1 MHRSRGAIG
10 SSLLA
15 GLSARAELTLS
26 PLDAFA
32 VQVDRCSGD
41 GDCAAACS
49 VKVFETDQTGRCR
62 VVNDFLCYGCMA
74 CVAQC
79 LEGGV
84 RIVPRREPRFT
95 DMDELLR

>member
-1 MHRSRGAIG
+1 MRRSRNSVG

-15 GLSARAELTLS
+15 GLSARAELTDC
-26 PLDAFA
+26 PIDAFE
-32 VQVDRCSGD
+32 VHLDRCSGD

-84 RIVPRREPRFT
+84 RVVPRREPRFT
-95 DMDELLR
+95 EVDELLR